1 MVQKN
6 KKIHSY
12 SYMRW
17 TTTSPCPSLHFGLSI
32 HMSSSKTRSMSAP
45 YPFNPDK
52 NRKLNNWNRP
62 SQPYENFQITCFD
75 FSFCVD
81 VWKTI
86 SDFLRFYF
94 SKKYFFINSL
104 FYFNIPK
111 DLFFQNDIFNF
122 NLKDTSCLNNKRQTA
137 LSAESKLSFQISFV
151 TRQYANLRLRNRHFK
166 GTCDPEFISE

>member
-1 MVQKN
+1 M
-6 KKIHSY
+6 
-12 SYMRW
+12 
-17 TTTSPCPSLHFGLSI
+17 P
-32 HMSSSKTRSMSAP
+32 SSKDQVILC
-45 YPFNPDK
+45 PFNPDK